1 MRIDDIRRKI
11 NNSFLYKRF
20 AYYQSEGF
28 VALIK
33 FLEDENL
40 LDDFWKE
47 FSFSKSTIERTL
59 NISNKVIT
67 LGEFFGVSN
76 YSFSFRKSK
85 LGEVFW
91 SKKIFYNENFRKIND
106 KVL

>member
-1 MRIDDIRRKI
+1 MRQDIRKGI
-11 NNSFLYKRF
+11 KGSFLYKRL

-28 VALIK
+28 VALMK

-40 LDDFWKE
+40 FDDFWEE
-47 FSFSKSTIERTL
+47 FSFSKSNIEKYLDITKELITIDD
-59 NISNKVIT
+59 
-67 LGEFFGVSN
+67 FFGYSG
-76 YSFSFRKSK
+76 YSFSFAKSK

-106 KVL
+106 KIL

>member
-1 MRIDDIRRKI
+1 MKQDIRNGIKG
-11 NNSFLYKRF
+11 SFLYKRL

-28 VALIK
+28 VALMK
-33 FLEDENL
+33 FLKDENL
-40 LDDFWKE
+40 FDDFWEE
-47 FSFSKSTIERTL
+47 FSFSKSNIEKYLDTTKELITIDDFFF
-59 NISNKVIT
+59 
-67 LGEFFGVSN
+67 FFG
-76 YSFSFRKSK
+76 YSFSFAKSK